1 MNKIE
6 FQGLTIQQQVSEI
19 NQQLNH
25 GESVTNACINVGMTK
40 ELSRKFQKKGFKL
53 IEGQF
58 IPSHVPT
65 QTQEVAVDT
74 ITPPKVEEVKKVQN
88 KAKIGRPC
96 KTQETTKL
104 TLEVNKL
111 LVRKLKHYCIDNEV
125 YMNKFIEGLIR
136 NNLK

>member
-1 MNKIE
+1 MEKNI
-6 FQGLTIQQQVSEI
+6 FQAMTIKEQVSYI
-19 NQQLNH
+19 NLRMAK
-25 GESVTNACINVGMTK
+25 GESVTTACKSVGLSK
-40 ELSRKFQKKGFKL
+40 ELSRKYQKNGYKL

-58 IPSHVPT
+58 IPSHVPQ

-74 ITPPKVEEVKKVQN
+74 ITPPKAKEVKKVKN

-104 TLEVNKL
+104 TLEVNKI
-111 LVRKLKHYCIDNEV
+111 LVRKLKHYCIDNEI